1 MGTRKGKGIQEF
13 GTWGAALGIRR
24 TALGAQ
30 SAETIPAMQHPIG
43 IFTKIVR
50 NTLRLRL
57 WTLGVT
63 LMICGV
69 VLTARAAD
77 PVVVGSKRFT
87 ESYILG
93 ELVRQTLQQ
102 AGVAAEHRQGLGNTA
117 IVEQALASGRIDVY
131 PEYTGTI
138 VREILKLQQ
147 GALDSSP
154 ASSPPSW
161 EALNAALAPRG
172 LKAAVPLGFNN
183 TYALALRADR
193 ARELGIRTLSDLAA
207 LPPSRQAQLRTAF
220 TQEFSIRA
228 DGWPA
233 VQQRY
238 GLHLKVGKGLDH
250 GLAYAALARGE
261 VDIVDAYSTDAAL
274 ARLGLV
280 LLDDDRG
287 VFPRYDAVLLMR
299 ADLDETPLRRL
310 QGRFDAA
317 TMAALNGQAE
327 GGMSF
332 EAVAQQALAR
342 LEGGLRMSGEPDGAK
357 GPGGANGPA
366 GANPRPSF
374 IERLLAPDLARLLRE
389 HLLLVLGSTAAA
401 LAAGVPLGLWA
412 QRRPRVAGWILGT
425 VSVLQTIPSLALLAA
440 LIAALGQIGTLPAL
454 IALFLYA
461 LLPIVSATHAGLGEV
476 PPGLRQAGLALG
488 LRPLQVLRF
497 VELPVARPVIVAGL
511 GSAAVIGVG
520 TATLAAFVGAGGLGE
535 RIVAGLAVNDAAM
548 MMAGALPAAL
558 LAIAVQIAFSRWVRK
573 RGLG

>member
-30 SAETIPAMQHPIG
+30 SAETIPAMHHPIG
-43 IFTKIVR
+43 IFTRIVR

-138 VREILKLQQ
+138 VREILKVQQ

-172 LKAAVPLGFNN
+172 LKAAIPLGFNN

-299 ADLDETPLRRL
+299 ADLDEAPLRRL

-342 LEGGLRMSGEPDGAK
+342 LESASRMSGERDGAN
-357 GPGGANGPA
+357 A
-366 GANPRPSF
+366 RPSF

-520 TATLAAFVGAGGLGE
+520 TSTLAAFVGAGGLGE

-558 LAIAVQIAFSRWVRK
+558 LAIAVQIAFSRWARK